1 MCRGRRAS
9 ERDDTVMLAAGAA
22 IDGSGRLALGDGVN
36 STTVAGDFDGSISVD
51 GRDSD
56 DTGFAPKLFVGA
68 VSDRDLA
75 RTTQLIVS
83 LREFGVGDASHI
95 RL

>member
-1 MCRGRRAS
+1 
-9 ERDDTVMLAAGAA
+9 MLDARK
-22 IDGSGRLALGDGVN
+22 SLL
-36 STTVAGDFDGSISVD
+36 F
-51 GRDSD
+51 
-56 DTGFAPKLFVGA
+56 GFAPKLFVGA

-75 RTTQLIVS
+75 RTTQQIVS